1 MNLNKYIP
9 QKKFFNMTVDVETYL
24 AQLAGAMGK
33 LAAWEAEIFQLYR
46 ARVSYQKIATFLAL
60 NGVKATKME
69 VYRFI
74 HRKKRTHLLQAEGDL
89 PAQQTST
96 QTNCKPEIHSG
107 SEIPGIT
114 QEPEQAEDRSQLPK
128 FSWSKNRAK
137 DKPTW

>member
-1 MNLNKYIP
+1 
-9 QKKFFNMTVDVETYL
+9 MTVDVETYL
-24 AQLAGAMGK
+24 AQLTGGMGK

-74 HRKKRTHLLQAEGDL
+74 HRKKRTHLLQAKEDL
-89 PAQQTST
+89 PAQRTST
-96 QTNCKPEIHSG
+96 PPNCKPEMHSG
-107 SEIPGIT
+107 SGISGVT

>member
-1 MNLNKYIP
+1 
-9 QKKFFNMTVDVETYL
+9 MTVDVDTYL

-33 LAAWEAEIFQLYR
+33 LAMWEAEIFQLYR

-74 HRKKRTHLLQAEGDL
+74 HRKKRIHLLQGEVDP
-89 PAQQTST
+89 PAKQTAT
-96 QTNCKPEIHSG
+96 QTNCNPEIDSG
-107 SEIPGIT
+107 SRMPSIT
-114 QEPEQAEDRSQLPK
+114 HEPEKAEDRSQLPK